1 MNGLEEVDRLKG
13 RHRLWVLL
21 NAVLG
26 AGPIFAAINKVRPI
40 LTDGYGGDLLP
51 TLLPEAAAAHY
62 NAILA
67 GLLAL
72 LALSE
77 LARRRFYRKHE
88 ADLQL

>member
-1 MNGLEEVDRLKG
+1 MNGLEEVERLK
-13 RHRLWVLL
+13 RKHRLWVIL
-21 NAVLG
+21 NGVLG
-26 AGPIFAAINKVRPI
+26 AGPIFAVINKFRPI
-40 LTDGYGGDLLP
+40 LSDGDGGDLIP
-51 TLLPEAAAAHY
+51 NLLPQALASHY

-77 LARRRFYRKHE
+77 LARRRFYRLHE